1 MLASACCSPISFT
14 CAARRSRFAT
24 RRGSA
29 SLATRA
35 TLRRHLRW
43 RSLGVIGPLFLI
55 GGRPNESLVSVYV
68 IA

>member
-1 MLASACCSPISFT
+1 
-14 CAARRSRFAT
+14 
-24 RRGSA
+24 
-29 SLATRA
+29 
-35 TLRRHLRW
+35 LRW